1 MTATIDDLKLAL
13 AELHE
18 LNASPL
24 KKTATFTHQK
34 HRCEELFIEVFLPDG
49 PVVPSLQPCAEPLWD
64 DGQGN
69 VEACYYLR
77 EDFDKHCLV
86 CNSAIVKDRL
96 LYTDPVPHSE
106 RIRAS
111 E

>member
-1 MTATIDDLKLAL
+1 MTATVEDLKLEIAN
-13 AELHE
+13 LHE
-18 LNASPL
+18 MNTEPL
-24 KKTATFTHQK
+24 RRTDTFRAQK
-34 HRCEELFIEVFLPDG
+34 HKCEALFNEVFLPDG
-49 PVVPSLQPCAEPLWD
+49 PVVPSLQPCLEPLWS

-69 VEACYYLR
+69 VESCYYLR
-77 EDFDKHCLV
+77 EDFDKHCLI

-106 RIRAS
+106 RLRAS